1 MRRIKSRCPGSTCP
15 PPTTVLQTQTR
26 AFIYIYIYNNNIR
39 TIYEYECTQ
48 YASCISTNTFFF
60 LIFME
65 ELNGRFTGMEG
76 GSGGWCRETSRGG
89 DRKTYTVRTL
99 HYIYY
104 IRHKYV
110 CIYIYI
116 IMYMNES
123 ENIH

>member
-1 MRRIKSRCPGSTCP
+1 MRRIKISLPRFNV
-15 PPTTVLQTQTR
+15 PTADDRSPDANTR
-26 AFIYIYIYNNNIR
+26 VYIYIYNNNIR
-39 TIYEYECTQ
+39 TIYECTQ

-76 GSGGWCRETSRGG
+76 GSGGWCRVTPRGN
-89 DRKTYTVRTL
+89 RKTFTVHTL
-99 HYIYY
+99 YYIIYY

-110 CIYIYI
+110 CTYIYI
-116 IMYMNES
+116 IMYNMNES